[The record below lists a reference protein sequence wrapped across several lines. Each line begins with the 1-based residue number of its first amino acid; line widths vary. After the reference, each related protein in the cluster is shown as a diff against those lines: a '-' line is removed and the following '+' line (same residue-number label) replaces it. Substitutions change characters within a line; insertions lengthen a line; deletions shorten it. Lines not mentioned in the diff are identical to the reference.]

1 MHLKSLAC
9 SMPMPTKPSSVPDVI
24 SSGGVKTHW
33 PGLLWAFLIL
43 LLSTFTPPGIHI
55 PTLFDLFEPDK
66 VGHFAFYSA
75 LVFLLVLGF
84 NRAHPAHWM
93 RRNPARTAWLLAVL
107 YGGLIELYQG
117 FILTDRQAD
126 PVDFLADCI
135 GGILGVALLR
145 NQRLTEIANGIL
157 YRS

>member
-1 MHLKSLAC
+1 
-9 SMPMPTKPSSVPDVI
+9 MPTPTKPSSVPDVI

-93 RRNPARTAWLLAVL
+93 RRNPARTAWFLAAL

-126 PVDFLADCI
+126 PIDFLADCI
-135 GGILGVALLR
+135 GGLLGIGLLRINALTLRANALLYKD
-145 NQRLTEIANGIL
+145 L
-157 YRS
+157 